1 MATLLLLIAADVA
14 TGDPTWLGTLGP
26 FVAYG
31 GLSMLVMVWLARQ
44 LVEANKTNRDLS
56 DRMVVQAERVGQV
69 LEHNSVVI
77 EAALRALEGRP

>member
-1 MATLLLLIAADVA
+1 MLALAVLLAAEV
-14 TGDPTWLGTLGP
+14 TTDPTWLGTLGP

-77 EAALRALEGRP
+77 EAALRALEGRQ

>member
-1 MATLLLLIAADVA
+1 MLLALLILTESV

-31 GLSMLVMVWLARQ
+31 GLSMLVIVWLAKQ
-44 LVEANKTNRDLS
+44 LVEANKNNRDLS